1 MVRRRI
7 TRIVCIALLLGCAQP
22 SAGTDRFLDSL
33 EKGIQMPP
41 GSKPLQQYSRSY
53 FYVEGGTKVMG
64 VLTTL
69 RSPGRH
75 WVAQNPGP
83 FVADGGCA
91 IITVVIDAETQRVE
105 HVECNGVG

>member
-1 MVRRRI
+1 
-7 TRIVCIALLLGCAQP
+7 
-22 SAGTDRFLDSL
+22 
-33 EKGIQMPP
+33 
-41 GSKPLQQYSRSY
+41 
-53 FYVEGGTKVMG
+53 MG